1 MAELAIRECI
11 YNQVCF
17 HSQQSAEKAVK
28 ALLLLQGQVVPR
40 THLLGDLLR
49 LLEPDPFSAS
59 LGIQLLDRF
68 YLPTRYPD
76 ALPGCLPEGMPNH
89 EDAFG
94 ALAVARQVWGFAT
107 PEERRILLPILRK
120 KGQNLRS
127 IPPDEQPAI
136 RARFQRALSEAA

>member
-1 MAELAIRECI
+1 MTGESERWLQFAAEDLKMAELAIREGI

-49 LLEPDPFSAS
+49 LLEPNPFASS

-76 ALPGCLPEGMPNH
+76 ALPGSLPEGLPNH
-89 EDAFG
+89 EDALE
-94 ALAVARQVWGFAT
+94 ALAVARQVLITVSAF
-107 PEERRILLPILRK
+107 I
-120 KGQNLRS
+120 
-127 IPPDEQPAI
+127 
-136 RARFQRALSEAA
+136 QRDNRDDI